1 MDLKNNIEQ
10 REYLKSNLES
20 INIVA
25 SAVLGTKINLQI
37 EEKTNWQK
45 VTYFSLLDSTNRR
58 TECGI
63 MKSAFKNVYIENF
76 GMWWNENGV
85 IIDLH
90 FQYELIDGGRN
101 GASFCTI
108 KIEDGL
114 VSVLDKNAD

>member
-1 MDLKNNIEQ
+1 MDLKNNIDEQ

-25 SAVLGTKINLQI
+25 SAVLGTRINLKVK
-37 EEKTNWQK
+37 EKTNWQK

-58 TECGI
+58 AECGI

-108 KIEDGL
+108 KVENGL
-114 VSVLDKNAD
+114 VRVLD

>member
-1 MDLKNNIEQ
+1 MDLKNNIDEQ

-25 SAVLGTKINLQI
+25 SAVLGTRINLKVK
-37 EEKTNWQK
+37 EKTNWQK

-58 TECGI
+58 AECGI
-63 MKSAFKNVYIENF
+63 MKSAFKNIYIENF

-108 KIEDGL
+108 KVENGL
-114 VSVLDKNAD
+114 VSVLD